1 MKAVCW
7 GLCLWG
13 LLLPLQ
19 AGAQEVEPV
28 FVPTQAVKTA
38 KPLLPLTAWTCS
50 ASLLV
55 PGAGQALMQ
64 DYPRA
69 AGFGGA
75 TALMF
80 GLGWLTASLIN
91 GLPAADAQEQF
102 EHAATA
108 GAVQLSFWLV
118 AGGIWATS
126 AADAAWINYQ
136 LLNPSMA
143 LLPGR
148 ISLKF

>member
-1 MKAVCW
+1 MKRICQA
-7 GLCLWG
+7 LCL
-13 LLLPLQ
+13 LLLTTPFQ

-28 FVPTQAVKTA
+28 FTPVKSTEIS
-38 KPLLPLTAWTCS
+38 KPLFPITTWTWS

-80 GLGWLTASLIN
+80 CIGWLTASLIN
-91 GLPAADAQEQF
+91 GLPAADTQEQF

-118 AGGIWATS
+118 AGGIWAAS

-136 LLNPSMA
+136 LLNPAGSVA
-143 LLPGR
+143 PAR
-148 ISLKF
+148 VSLTF